1 MLDDDLPHVA
11 LKAAEAAATWRPHLS
26 GPYAGLENLP
36 FLAWLVGLQKPRQM
50 IALGIGEGVGY
61 FALCQVTAETGLTAD
76 LFGIDNWPDDRGLP
90 RIPEE
95 MQHYNAT
102 HYAGCSRL
110 VCADPRSVVNI
121 FDMEEIDL
129 LFVDMDLDTD
139 LIGMLVDSW
148 APLMQ
153 ERGVIVLRGS
163 LDPEILTA
171 QPHLR
176 LGEDGPIM
184 LLVGEAVPVEL
195 AALAALPADSPAWQA
210 VERRLHEAGTG
221 LRLREEDALAR
232 SQRALLSAEL
242 EGLRDTHATA
252 EARVAAQDA
261 ELAAL
266 RRDMAE
272 GLAALATRDAALARQ
287 AVRIEELEGERNAA
301 QEAAAARIDEIVTL
315 TRIAEAA
322 RITADDLQGQVVTLR
337 GQAEMAAKDRK
348 ADLARFE
355 KERKA
360 SALRLAEQ
368 DAAANA
374 LRKQIAEGAAALSER
389 DKALAGQEMRVR
401 VLEQAV
407 AEGLAALA
415 TRDATLA
422 GQAVRIEELE
432 LERNGAQEA
441 AAARIDEIVTLTRIA
456 EAQRHEGDETH
467 NRAITAETQA
477 AANAERIEKLLSECN
492 LAHSKNKALVTQHK
506 TELAALEQ
514 ELKTTASRVTEYNAL
529 LVKQVER
536 IKDLSKRNLS
546 LAHNWS
552 EERRAHELVKRSLDD
567 MKAEVLSLRTECRSL
582 YNEIDVIRS
591 STSWRV
597 TVPLRGVRQIVSL
610 RKRNSKNMSSIG
622 S

>member
-315 TRIAEAA
+315 TRIAEA
-322 RITADDLQGQVVTLR
+322 
-337 GQAEMAAKDRK
+337 
-348 ADLARFE
+348 
-355 KERKA
+355 
-360 SALRLAEQ
+360 
-368 DAAANA
+368 
-374 LRKQIAEGAAALSER
+374 
-389 DKALAGQEMRVR
+389 
-401 VLEQAV
+401 
-407 AEGLAALA
+407 
-415 TRDATLA
+415 
-422 GQAVRIEELE
+422 
-432 LERNGAQEA
+432 
-441 AAARIDEIVTLTRIA
+441 
-456 EAQRHEGDETH
+456 QRHEGDETH